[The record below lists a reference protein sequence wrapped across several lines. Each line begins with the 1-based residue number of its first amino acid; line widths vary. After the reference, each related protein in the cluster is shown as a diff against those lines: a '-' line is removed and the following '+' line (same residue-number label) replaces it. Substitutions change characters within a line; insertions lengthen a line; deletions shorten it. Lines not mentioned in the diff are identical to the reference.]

1 LFSSSPQ
8 LFAVLELKE
17 QTIMATLVNIT
28 KHDKLYLNENGIEV
42 YPPGHPYAGMVKPES
57 ERARDPKLPP
67 KSLAEEKMEIEAS
80 IDDEARQAMEVLR
93 KKGLIN

>member
-1 LFSSSPQ
+1 
-8 LFAVLELKE
+8 
-17 QTIMATLVNIT
+17 MATLVNIT

-80 IDDEARQAMEVLR
+80 IDDEARQAIEVLR

>member
-42 YPPGHPYAGMVKPES
+42 YPPGHPYAGMVKPAS
-57 ERARDPKLPP
+57 ERQRDASLPP
-67 KSLAEEKMEIEAS
+67 KSKAEERMEIEAK
-80 IDDEARQAMEVLR
+80 IDDEARAAMEVLR
-93 KKGLIN
+93 SKGLL

>member
-1 LFSSSPQ
+1 
-8 LFAVLELKE
+8 
-17 QTIMATLVNIT
+17 MATLVNIT

>member
-1 LFSSSPQ
+1 
-8 LFAVLELKE
+8 VLELKE

-67 KSLAEEKMEIEAS
+67 KSRAETKMEIEAS

>member
-1 LFSSSPQ
+1 
-8 LFAVLELKE
+8 
-17 QTIMATLVNIT
+17 MATLVNIT

-67 KSLAEEKMEIEAS
+67 KSLAEEKMEIDAQREEALS
-80 IDDEARQAMEVLR
+80 KLDDESRKAIELLR
-93 KKGLIN
+93 SKGIL

>member
-1 LFSSSPQ
+1 MFSSSPQ

-42 YPPGHPYAGMVKPES
+42 YPPGHPYAGMVKPAS
-57 ERARDPKLPP
+57 ERQRDASLPP
-67 KSLAEEKMEIEAS
+67 KSKAEERMEIEAK
-80 IDDEARQAMEVLR
+80 IDDEARAAMEVLR
-93 KKGLIN
+93 SKGLL